1 MEIFIYSYILLYI
14 YTNKIYTI
22 REACDI
28 LKIDATTLRRWDREG
43 KIHCI
48 RLSNNFRRVP
58 EEEINRIL
66 GIKNNRID
74 AIYARVSSND
84 NKSDLYNQ
92 IERLKSLYPDA
103 IVYSDIRSG
112 LKFNRKGFNELL
124 NKIENN
130 EINNIYITHKDRLAR
145 FGFDLIE
152 NICKMHNTNIIETD
166 GEEIVSANEELTR
179 DLRAIITSFSSKLYG
194 LRSQKMKNIL
204 EAVKE

>member
-1 MEIFIYSYILLYI
+1 MFMYYYAIYMSR
-14 YTNKIYTI
+14 IYTI

-28 LKIDATTLRRWDREG
+28 LQIDATTLRRWDREG

-66 GIKNNRID
+66 GVKSNRID

-84 NKSDLYNQ
+84 QKNDLYNQ
-92 IERLKSLYPDA
+92 INRLKLLYPNA
-103 IVYSDIRSG
+103 QVFSDIKSG
-112 LKFNRKGFNELL
+112 LKFNRKGFIELL
-124 NKIENN
+124 NMIEDNK
-130 EINNIYITHKDRLAR
+130 INNIYITHKDRLAR

-152 NICKMHNTNIIETD
+152 NICKIHNTKIIETD
-166 GEEIVSANEELTR
+166 GEEILSANEELTR
-179 DLRAIITSFSSKLYG
+179 DLISIITSFSARLYG
-194 LRSQKMKNIL
+194 LRSHKMKNIL

>member
-1 MEIFIYSYILLYI
+1 MYYYAIYMS
-14 YTNKIYTI
+14 KIYTI

-28 LKIDATTLRRWDREG
+28 LQIDATTLRRWDREG

-74 AIYARVSSND
+74 AIYARVSSNN
-84 NKSDLYNQ
+84 NKNDLYNQ
-92 IERLKSLYPDA
+92 INRLKSLYPNA
-103 IVYSDIRSG
+103 QIFSDIKSG
-112 LKFNRKGFNELL
+112 LKFNRKGFIELL
-124 NKIENN
+124 NMIEDNR
-130 EINNIYITHKDRLAR
+130 INNIYITHKDRLAR

-152 NICKMHNTNIIETD
+152 NICKIHNTKIIEVD
-166 GEEIVSANEELTR
+166 GEEILSANEELKN
-179 DLRAIITSFSSKLYG
+179 DLITIITLFSSKLYG

>member
-1 MEIFIYSYILLYI
+1 MS
-14 YTNKIYTI
+14 KIYTI

-28 LKIDATTLRRWDREG
+28 LQIDATTLRRWDREG

-66 GIKNNRID
+66 GVKSNRID
-74 AIYARVSSND
+74 AIYARVSSNGQ
-84 NKSDLYNQ
+84 KSDLYNQ
-92 IERLKSLYPDA
+92 IERLKALHPDA
-103 IVYSDIRSG
+103 AVYSDVRSG
-112 LKFNRKGFNELL
+112 LKFNRRGFNELL
-124 NKIENN
+124 DKIENN

-152 NICKMHNTNIIETD
+152 AICRIHNTNIIETD
-166 GEEIVSANEELTR
+166 GGEIPSSNAELTR
-179 DLRAIITSFSSKLYG
+179 DLISIITSFSARLYG
-194 LRSQKMKNIL
+194 LRSQNMKNIL

>member
-1 MEIFIYSYILLYI
+1 M
-14 YTNKIYTI
+14 TRIYTI

-28 LKIDATTLRRWDREG
+28 LQIDATTLRRWDREG

-66 GIKNNRID
+66 GVKSNRAD
-74 AIYARVSSND
+74 ALYARVSSND
-84 NKSDLYNQ
+84 QKGDLYKQ
-92 IERLKSLYPDA
+92 IERLRALHPDA
-103 IVYSDIRSG
+103 AVYSDVRSG

-124 NKIENN
+124 DKIENN
-130 EINNIYITHKDRLAR
+130 EINNIYITHRDRLAR
-145 FGFDLIE
+145 FGFDLME
-152 NICKMHNTNIIETD
+152 AICRMHNTNIIETD
-166 GEEIVSANEELTR
+166 GGEILSANEELTG
-179 DLRAIITSFSSKLYG
+179 DLISIITSFPARLYG

>member
-1 MEIFIYSYILLYI
+1 MG
-14 YTNKIYTI
+14 KIYTI

-28 LKIDATTLRRWDREG
+28 LQIDATTLRRWDREG

-84 NKSDLYNQ
+84 QKNDLYNQ
-92 IERLKSLYPDA
+92 INRLKSLYKDA
-103 IVYSDIRSG
+103 QVFSDIKSG
-112 LKFNRKGFNELL
+112 LKFNRKGFIELL
-124 NKIENN
+124 NMIEDNK
-130 EINNIYITHKDRLAR
+130 INNICITHRDRLAR

-152 NICKMHNTNIIETD
+152 NVCKIHNTRIIEMD
-166 GEEIVSANEELTR
+166 GEEIPSANVELTR
-179 DLRAIITSFSSKLYG
+179 DLISIITSFSARLYG
-194 LRSQKMKNIL
+194 LRSHKMKNIL
-204 EAVKE
+204 KAVKE

>member
-1 MEIFIYSYILLYI
+1 MGRV
-14 YTNKIYTI
+14 YTN

-28 LKIDATTLRRWDREG
+28 LQIDATTLRRWDREG

-74 AIYARVSSND
+74 AIYARVSSSDRKN
-84 NKSDLYNQ
+84 DLYNQ
-92 IERLKSLYPDA
+92 IDRLKLLYPDA
-103 IVYSDIRSG
+103 QVFSDIKFG
-112 LKFNRKGFNELL
+112 LKFSRKGFIELL
-124 NKIENN
+124 NMIEDNKV
-130 EINNIYITHKDRLAR
+130 NNIYITHRDRLAR

-152 NICKMHNTNIIETD
+152 NICKIHNTKIIEVD
-166 GEEIVSANEELTR
+166 GEEILSANREMTR
-179 DLRAIITSFSSKLYG
+179 DLISIITLFSSKLYG

-204 EAVKE
+204 GAVKE

>member
-1 MEIFIYSYILLYI
+1 MFMYSYAI
-14 YTNKIYTI
+14 YMGRIYTI

-28 LKIDATTLRRWDREG
+28 LQIDATTLRRWDREG

-74 AIYARVSSND
+74 AIYARVSSSGQKN
-84 NKSDLYNQ
+84 DLYNQ
-92 IERLKSLYPDA
+92 INRLKPLYPDA
-103 IVYSDIRSG
+103 QVFSDIKSG
-112 LKFNRKGFNELL
+112 LKFNRKGFIELL
-124 NKIENN
+124 NMIEDNK
-130 EINNIYITHKDRLAR
+130 INNIYITHRDRLAR

-152 NICKMHNTNIIETD
+152 SICKIHNTKIIEVD
-166 GEEIVSANEELTR
+166 GEEILSANKEMTR
-179 DLRAIITSFSSKLYG
+179 DLISIITLFSSKLYG

>member
-1 MEIFIYSYILLYI
+1 MFMYYYAIYMGR
-14 YTNKIYTI
+14 IYTI

-28 LKIDATTLRRWDREG
+28 LQIDATTLRRWDREG

-84 NKSDLYNQ
+84 QKSDLYNQ
-92 IERLKSLYPDA
+92 INRLKSLYKDA
-103 IVYSDIRSG
+103 QVFSDIKSG
-112 LKFNRKGFNELL
+112 LRFNRKGFTELL
-124 NKIENN
+124 NMIEDNK
-130 EINNIYITHKDRLAR
+130 INNIYITHRDRLAR

-152 NICKMHNTNIIETD
+152 NVCKIHNTKIIEVD
-166 GEEIVSANEELTR
+166 GEEIPSANVELTR
-179 DLRAIITSFSSKLYG
+179 DLISIITSFSARLYG
-194 LRSQKMKNIL
+194 LRSDKMKNIL
-204 EAVKE
+204 KAVKE

>member
-1 MEIFIYSYILLYI
+1 MS
-14 YTNKIYTI
+14 KIYTI

-28 LKIDATTLRRWDREG
+28 LQIDATTLRRWDREG

-66 GIKNNRID
+66 GIKNNRVD

-84 NKSDLYNQ
+84 QKSDLYNQ
-92 IERLKSLYPDA
+92 IERLKALHPDA
-103 IVYSDIRSG
+103 TVYSDIRSG

-152 NICKMHNTNIIETD
+152 NICKIHNTNIIETD
-166 GEEIVSANEELTR
+166 GEEIISSNVELKR
-179 DLRAIITSFSSKLYG
+179 DLISIITSFSARLYG
-194 LRSQKMKNIL
+194 LRSHKMKNIL
-204 EAVKE
+204 DAVKE

>member
-1 MEIFIYSYILLYI
+1 M
-14 YTNKIYTI
+14 NRIYTI

-28 LKIDATTLRRWDREG
+28 LQIDATTLRRWDREG

-66 GIKNNRID
+66 GVKSNRID
-74 AIYARVSSND
+74 ALYARVSSNYQ
-84 NKSDLYNQ
+84 KSDLYNQ
-92 IERLKSLYPDA
+92 INRLKSLHPDA

-112 LKFNRKGFNELL
+112 LKFNRKGFSELL
-124 NKIENN
+124 DRIENN
-130 EINNIYITHKDRLAR
+130 QINNIYITHRDRLAR

-152 NICKMHNTNIIETD
+152 AICRIHNTKIIETD
-166 GEEIVSANEELTR
+166 GEEIASANEELTR
-179 DLRAIITSFSSKLYG
+179 DLISIITSFSARLYG
-194 LRSQKMKNIL
+194 LRSHKMKNIL

>member
-1 MEIFIYSYILLYI
+1 MGR
-14 YTNKIYTI
+14 IYTI

-28 LKIDATTLRRWDREG
+28 LQIDATTLRRWDREG

-66 GIKNNRID
+66 GVKSNRID
-74 AIYARVSSND
+74 AIYARVSSSDQKN
-84 NKSDLYNQ
+84 DLYNQ
-92 IERLKSLYPDA
+92 INRLKPLYPDA
-103 IVYSDIRSG
+103 QVFSDIKSG
-112 LKFNRKGFNELL
+112 LKFNRKGFIELL
-124 NKIENN
+124 NMIEDNKV
-130 EINNIYITHKDRLAR
+130 NNIYITHRDRLAR

-152 NICKMHNTNIIETD
+152 SICKIHSTKIIEVD
-166 GEEIVSANEELTR
+166 GEEILSANKEMTR
-179 DLRAIITSFSSKLYG
+179 DLISIITLFSSKLYG